1 MCTWRHYK
9 NEKKVSKTNHT
20 LVKVLALKNCLNVL
34 AFIRLNMIYLRGKKG
49 FNGDLNC
56 CDIHGFVTGF
66 QATEVGTGGRGRC
79 NPNGNLAWGLS
90 T

>member
-1 MCTWRHYK
+1 MLWYWFNNICTCVIEDIVK
-9 NEKKVSKTNHT
+9 IKKVCKANHT
-20 LVKVLALKNCLNVL
+20 FWMYWLNL
-34 AFIRLNMIYLRGKKG
+34 IYLRGKKG

>member
-1 MCTWRHYK
+1 MYW
-9 NEKKVSKTNHT
+9 
-20 LVKVLALKNCLNVL
+20 LNL
-34 AFIRLNMIYLRGKKG
+34 IYLRGKKG